1 MKVDQLQTDK
11 LLNLQK
17 VNQNNKVEG
26 KDSFKK
32 VFNNALHK
40 VNNLQKQQD
49 VMAKKLATGE
59 VDNIHQVMVTA
70 TKAKLALDLTLEI
83 RNKAVESY
91 KEIMRMQV

>member
-17 VNQNNKVEG
+17 VKQNNKVEG
-26 KDSFKK
+26 NESFKK
-32 VFNNALHK
+32 VFSNALHK
-40 VNNLQKQQD
+40 VNNLQQQQD
-49 VMAKKLATGE
+49 IMAKKLATGE
-59 VDNIHQVMVTA
+59 VDNIHQVMVTS